1 MPWPTPMHMVA
12 AARAVPRRRSSCN
25 RVVVI
30 LAPEQPSGWP
40 IAIAPPLTFTRSGSS
55 LSSSMTPT
63 AWAAVL
69 SAFDIAGTGPI
80 PCSPDARLPR
90 RCRRTWPSALPRPRS
105 SRAPAARAK
114 RGLPGGQI
122 RERQAD
128 PDSLIAGDRPGR
140 RQGRH
145 DLLGQQARGR
155 RGSGALM
162 AGQGELVLAL
172 PVHVVA
178 LGHVLRGLAES
189 YRRVGLGHPRAD
201 QAPAQP
207 RIA

>member
-1 MPWPTPMHMVA
+1 VPTY
-12 AARAVPRRRSSCN
+12 
-25 RVVVI
+25 
-30 LAPEQPSGWP
+30 LAIG
-40 IAIAPPLTFTRSGSS
+40 
-55 LSSSMTPT
+55 
-63 AWAAVL
+63 V
-69 SAFDIAGTGPI
+69 
-80 PCSPDARLPR
+80 
-90 RCRRTWPSALPRPRS
+90 
-105 SRAPAARAK
+105 APAAFIARSGRPGETRASW
-114 RGLPGGQI
+114 R
-122 RERQAD
+122 